1 MRQWRGRTLPD
12 GKQASW
18 SAKRQN
24 FPDVPVQC
32 LHVLYDE
39 PTIPDPRP
47 PPAPLAASPQ
57 DVSVSTPSSQDTTV
71 SSQDKTVSTQD
82 VAASSQDVT
91 VSSQDE
97 TVSSQEVTGK
107 AQPMAPPERR
117 PGGLLYGTEP
127 DDGNLSYLPHVSPP
141 VSQASEL
148 DTASDTSEMSPASL
162 AE

>member
-1 MRQWRGRTLPD
+1 MRELLGRTLPD

-24 FPDVPVQC
+24 FPHVPVQC
-32 LHVLYDE
+32 LTVLYDE

-57 DVSVSTPSSQDTTV
+57 DVSVST
-71 SSQDKTVSTQD
+71 QD
-82 VAASSQDVT
+82 VTASSQDVT

-97 TVSSQEVTGK
+97 TVSSQEVTEK

-117 PGGLLYGTEP
+117 PDGL
-127 DDGNLSYLPHVSPP
+127 LSYLPHVSPP

-148 DTASDTSEMSPASL
+148 DTASETSDWSPASL
-162 AE
+162 ASE

>member
-1 MRQWRGRTLPD
+1 MRQWLGRTLPD

-57 DVSVSTPSSQDTTV
+57 DVSVST
-71 SSQDKTVSTQD
+71 QD
-82 VAASSQDVT
+82 VTASSQDVT

-97 TVSSQEVTGK
+97 TVSSQEVTEK

-117 PGGLLYGTEP
+117 PDGL
-127 DDGNLSYLPHVSPP
+127 LSYLPHVSPP

-148 DTASDTSEMSPASL
+148 DTASETSELSPASL
-162 AE
+162 ADE

>member
-1 MRQWRGRTLPD
+1 MKEFLGRSLPD
-12 GKQASW
+12 GKQLSW
-18 SAKRQN
+18 SAKRQT

-57 DVSVSTPSSQDTTV
+57 DVSVST
-71 SSQDKTVSTQD
+71 QD
-82 VAASSQDVT
+82 VTASSQDVT

-141 VSQASEL
+141 VSQATEL
-148 DTASDTSEMSPASL
+148 DTASETSDWSPASL
-162 AE
+162 ASE

>member
-1 MRQWRGRTLPD
+1 MRELLGRSLPD

-57 DVSVSTPSSQDTTV
+57 DVSVST
-71 SSQDKTVSTQD
+71 QD
-82 VAASSQDVT
+82 VTASSQDVT
-91 VSSQDE
+91 VSSQDK
-97 TVSSQEVTGK
+97 TVSSQEVTEK

-117 PGGLLYGTEP
+117 PGGLL
-127 DDGNLSYLPHVSPP
+127 SYLPHVSPP
-141 VSQASEL
+141 VSQATEL
-148 DTASDTSEMSPASL
+148 DTASETSDWSPASL
-162 AE
+162 ASE

>member
-1 MRQWRGRTLPD
+1 MRQWLGRTLPD

-71 SSQDKTVSTQD
+71 SSQDKTVS
-82 VAASSQDVT
+82 
-91 VSSQDE
+91 
-97 TVSSQEVTGK
+97 SQEVTEK

-117 PGGLLYGTEP
+117 PGGLL
-127 DDGNLSYLPHVSPP
+127 SYLPHVSPP
-141 VSQASEL
+141 VSQATEL
-148 DTASDTSEMSPASL
+148 DTASETSDWSPASL
-162 AE
+162 ASE

>member
-1 MRQWRGRTLPD
+1 MRKVRGRILPH

-18 SAKRQN
+18 NAKRQN
-24 FPDVPVQC
+24 FPAVPVEC
-32 LHVLYDE
+32 LHVLHDD

-47 PPAPLAASPQ
+47 LHAPLAASPQ
-57 DVSVSTPSSQDTTV
+57 DVSVST
-71 SSQDKTVSTQD
+71 QD
-82 VAASSQDVT
+82 VTASSQDVT

-97 TVSSQEVTGK
+97 TVSSQEVTEK

-141 VSQASEL
+141 VSEATEL
-148 DTASDTSEMSPASL
+148 DTASETSDWSPASL
-162 AE
+162 ASE

>member
-1 MRQWRGRTLPD
+1 MRELLGRSLPD

-39 PTIPDPRP
+39 PTIPAPRP

-57 DVSVSTPSSQDTTV
+57 DVSVSTEDVTASSQDKTVSLQDKTV
-71 SSQDKTVSTQD
+71 SSQDKTVS
-82 VAASSQDVT
+82 
-91 VSSQDE
+91 
-97 TVSSQEVTGK
+97 SQEVTEK

-117 PGGLLYGTEP
+117 PDGL
-127 DDGNLSYLPHVSPP
+127 LSYLPHVSPP

-148 DTASDTSEMSPASL
+148 DIASDTSDYVLEPRIDGI
-162 AE
+162 